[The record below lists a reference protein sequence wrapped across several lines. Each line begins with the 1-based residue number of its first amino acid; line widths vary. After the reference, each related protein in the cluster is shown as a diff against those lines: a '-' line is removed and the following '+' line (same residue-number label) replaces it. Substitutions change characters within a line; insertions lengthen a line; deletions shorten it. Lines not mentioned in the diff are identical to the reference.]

1 MNDTVKLSTYD
12 SFDRAKYLWTHFEEE
27 SDYYVFQSF
36 NWLKNWHDFIGS
48 KLGIRPCITVVEK
61 PDGHLLMLLPL
72 GIWKHRGTRCLTW
85 LGGKISDYHGP
96 LLSRDFGERIT
107 AEVFASI
114 WEEVLKILPRHDV
127 IMLEKQPAVI
137 TMQDNPFL
145 NLPCAPHPSN
155 GHIANLPDSFDTFL
169 RERRNSKWIGTHKRK
184 QRRLA
189 SHGKPGFMVATA
201 QDDVDRILATMIR
214 QKSQSYRAMGVPVL
228 FEQDGYRDFI
238 EYLSSRHITDS
249 PVHLSALTLDETILA
264 THWGLVYKG
273 RFYYL
278 LPSYE
283 HGKYSEYSP
292 GTILLQH
299 LFDWCIRNGVGVY
312 DFTDGDEPYKFL
324 WSDQEI
330 RLYDYFAA
338 RTFRGVPYVWLLQLK
353 RSAKLKIKRSEKL
366 AQIYYKLRSL
376 KTRWKPVRPTMNN

>member
-12 SFDRAKYLWTHFEEE
+12 SFDCAKHLWTHFEKEG
-27 SDYYVFQSF
+27 DYYVFQTF
-36 NWLKNWHDFIGS
+36 NWLKNWHNFIGS
-48 KLGIRPCITVVEK
+48 KLDIRPCIIVVEK
-61 PDGHLLMLLPL
+61 PVGQLLMLLPL
-72 GIWKHRGTRCLTW
+72 GIRKHRGVRCLTW

-96 LLSRDFGERIT
+96 LLSRNFGERISD
-107 AEVFASI
+107 EVFAGI

-137 TMQDNPFL
+137 TTQDNPFL
-145 NLPCAPHPSN
+145 KLPCAPHPSN
-155 GHIANLPDSFDTFL
+155 GHIAHLPDNFDTFM
-169 RERRNSKWIGTHKRK
+169 RESRNSKWIGTHKRK

-189 SHGKPGFMVATA
+189 SNGKTSFIVATT
-201 QDDVDRILATMIR
+201 QCEVDIILAAMIR
-214 QKSQSYRAMGVPVL
+214 QKSRSYRAMGVPVL

-238 EYLSSRHITDS
+238 DYMSSRHITDS
-249 PVHLSALTLDETILA
+249 LVHLSALTLNETILA
-264 THWGLVYKG
+264 THWGLMHKG

-278 LPSYE
+278 FPSYE
-283 HGKYSEYSP
+283 HGKYSECSP

-299 LFDWCIRNGVGVY
+299 LFEWCILNGVGVY

-330 RLYDYFAA
+330 RLYDYFSAC
-338 RTFRGVPYVWLLQLK
+338 TFRGVPYVWLLQLK

-366 AQIYYKLRSL
+366 AQLYYMLRSL
-376 KTRWKPVRPTMNN
+376 KSRWRPGMPTINK